1 MFEMKKEQ
9 ILKDAQ
15 VFEDLDEKF
24 RDALSD
30 VLEQILIGTL
40 GKPGAIATFACLE
53 QNYQLKKENIPEN
66 LERFHEGMMQMFGSG
81 TFLIEE
87 YIMEK
92 LRAIL
97 FCKQRHHRPM
107 HKSEWRLDFPRYIQN
122 LIFAYTNGVK
132 FFHEEMKKE

>member
-40 GKPGAIATFACLE
+40 GKPEAIATFACLE
-53 QNYQLKKENIPEN
+53 QNYQLKKEIIPEN

-107 HKSEWRLDFPRYIQN
+107 HKREWRLDFPRYIQN
-122 LIFAYTNGVK
+122 LKITYTNGVK